1 MYRLLVVGNG
11 KLRYR
16 HLWLQKRLKD
26 AETQQLTVSTD
37 HLAISTAIRWIKI
50 SESGGQISEE
60 YRFLENQEDLNWES
74 KKRQISYTIGPSFK
88 LRYIFLETCH
98 VVKNRS
104 IQFLTK
110 KSCILVEWKTQQKQ
124 RRKSQYAGRSI
135 FILHST
141 EACWIV
147 FLMREQSIKLII
159 NM

>member
-98 VVKNRS
+98 VAKNLPFS
-104 IQFLTK
+104 FWP
-110 KSCILVEWKTQQKQ
+110 KSPVFWWNGKHS
-124 RRKSQYAGRSI
+124 KSKGESRNMPEEAYSFYTPPKPAGL
-135 FILHST
+135 F
-141 EACWIV
+141 
-147 FLMREQSIKLII
+147 F
-159 NM
+159 